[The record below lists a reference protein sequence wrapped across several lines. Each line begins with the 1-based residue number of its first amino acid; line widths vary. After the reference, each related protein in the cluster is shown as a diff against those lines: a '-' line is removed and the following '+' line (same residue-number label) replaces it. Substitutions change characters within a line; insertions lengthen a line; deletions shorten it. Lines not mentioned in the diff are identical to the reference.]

1 MINTDDSCLIT
12 WSNELWFCYSHSILL
27 RWCCTLFS
35 SPIVP
40 THFKVGNLH
49 METTNYFS
57 RYPDFEVQTKTPA
70 IDEFNRLS
78 REMNWRRG
86 SRKYRSELSK
96 FLESEFAI
104 HFGTDATKLE
114 NWQALC
120 LELKI
125 QIPIRSIKQCRKVG
139 IIPRR
144 LSSSSIFSC
153 WICQALA
160 KVHVNLVDLVD
171 SRRTGKE
178 VKQFASQK
186 ALREY
191 TIETGKIFPK
201 SAAKKDGFLK
211 ALLREIF

>member
-1 MINTDDSCLIT
+1 
-12 WSNELWFCYSHSILL
+12 
-27 RWCCTLFS
+27 
-35 SPIVP
+35 
-40 THFKVGNLH
+40 
-49 METTNYFS
+49 METPNHIS
-57 RYPDFEVQTKTPA
+57 RHSDFGVQTKTPA
-70 IDEFNRLS
+70 IDEFNHLS
-78 REMNWRRG
+78 REMNWKRG

-125 QIPIRSIKQCRKVG
+125 QNSIQSIKQCRK
-139 IIPRR
+139 
-144 LSSSSIFSC
+144 
-153 WICQALA
+153 ALA

-178 VKQFASQK
+178 VKHFASQN
-186 ALREY
+186 ALRKY